1 MQKLSLFC
9 CSLILAASLGCQQQK
24 APLEPISTEIAPN
37 DIQVHISYLASDSLK
52 GRETGTPGEAK
63 AANYIADHF
72 EQFGL
77 RPLGDEDTYF
87 QKFTVNMDQAASPH
101 QKDTSSDSGEMRLA
115 RNVAGMIAGKDQPET
130 YLVVGAHYDHLGMGE
145 FGSLAN
151 RRSNR
156 IHNGADDNASGT
168 AGILELAHYF
178 SQNAPSKSII
188 FVAFSGEEIG
198 LLGSQYFVEHAP
210 VPLEQVQAMINLD
223 MIGRMRDQQLMI
235 FGTGS
240 SNLWDNVVSEANI
253 DSLDIKLIP
262 DGTGASDHTS
272 FYNRQIPVLHYFTD
286 THADYH
292 RPSDDPQYINYQG
305 TDEVLEHLRRLLE
318 ALDSLEGD
326 QLAFTE
332 VPADKQQQQ
341 MKIEGVTLG
350 VTPDYGYDGPGM
362 RITGV
367 SSGGPAESAN
377 LQSGDIIIKLNG
389 KSTSDIYEYMEVL
402 NSLEEG
408 DSSTVTVNRGGQ
420 ELTLDI
426 QF

>member
-1 MQKLSLFC
+1 MQNFTLFC
-9 CSLILAASLGCQQQK
+9 CGLMLTATLGCQQQK
-24 APLEPISTEIAPN
+24 APLEPISTEITPN
-37 DIQVHISYLASDSLK
+37 DIQVHINYLASDSLK
-52 GRETGTPGEAK
+52 GRETGTPGETK

-77 RPLGDEDTYF
+77 RPLGDDDTYF
-87 QKFTVNMDQAASPH
+87 QKFTVNMDQAANPH
-101 QKDTSSDSGEMRLA
+101 QKDTSSDAGEMRLA
-115 RNVAGMIAGKDQPET
+115 RNVAGMIAGSDQPET

-145 FGSLAN
+145 FGSLEN
-151 RRSNR
+151 RRPNR

-178 SQNAPSKSII
+178 SRNAPSKSII

-240 SNLWDNVVSEANI
+240 SNLWDEVVSEANI
-253 DSLDIKLIP
+253 DSLDIELVP

-272 FYNRQIPVLHYFTD
+272 FYNRQIPVLHYFTN

-305 TDEVLEHLRRLLE
+305 EDEVLEHLRRLLQE
-318 ALDSLEGD
+318 LDSLESD

-332 VPADKQQQQ
+332 VPADEQQQQ
-341 MKIEGVTLG
+341 MEIGGVTLG
-350 VTPDYGYDGPGM
+350 VTPDYGFDGPGM

-377 LQSGDIIIKLNG
+377 LQRGDIIIQLDGQTTN
-389 KSTSDIYEYMEVL
+389 DIYEYMEVL

-408 DSSTVTVNRGGQ
+408 DTSTVTVNRGGQ
-420 ELTLDI
+420 EITFDI
-426 QF
+426 KF